1 MHTEELYELFLKAE
15 NGITTDTRACGKGM
29 LFFALQGENFD
40 GNKFA
45 HDALKSGC
53 IAAVVDDASIGVSD
67 QIILVDDVLKTL
79 QNLAKYY
86 RRTFIEM
93 PVLGITGSNGKTT
106 MKELTAAVLSKKFK
120 VHATKGNLN
129 NHIGV
134 PLTILSAPRD
144 CQFLVIEMGANHI
157 GEIANLAR
165 IAEPN
170 LGIITNIGLAHLEG
184 FGGEDGVKKGKKE
197 LFDYLSEVD
206 GARVFVHGGYDEL
219 MEVSEGLD
227 RSIFG
232 TQDMKPVVRFEID
245 GGRKFV
251 WAEQGYESEERD
263 IQLEGDYNLD
273 NIAAAITIGRY
284 FGVGREDV
292 GDAISEYVPSNN
304 RSQVVKTRSNEIML
318 DAYNANPS
326 SMEKALESF
335 AKNNKRDRL
344 VILGEMRE
352 LGDFSSES
360 HKRVVAL
367 CIELGLDG
375 VFVGV
380 EFCKVKEFVG
390 GAGRFYEEVEGLVLE
405 IEENKVEG
413 KNILLKGSRGM
424 AMERLL
430 PHL

>member
-1 MHTEELYELFLKAE
+1 MQSEELYKIFLKAE
-15 NGITTDTRACGKGM
+15 KGVTTDTRACGKGM
-29 LFFALQGENFD
+29 MFFALHGENFD

-45 HDALKSGC
+45 HDALKAGC
-53 IAAVVDDASIGVSD
+53 IAAVVDDPSIGLSD
-67 QIILVDDVLKTL
+67 QIIVVDDVLKTL
-79 QNLAKYY
+79 QNLAKFY
-86 RRTFIEM
+86 RRTFLEI

-129 NHIGV
+129 NQIGV

-144 CQFLVIEMGANHI
+144 CQFLIVEMGANHV
-157 GEIANLAR
+157 GEIAHLAR

-184 FGGEDGVKKGKKE
+184 FGGEDGVMKGKKE
-197 LFDYLSEVD
+197 LFDYLREVKC
-206 GARVFVHGGYDEL
+206 ARVFVHGGHDKL
-219 MEVSEGLD
+219 MEVSEGLE

-232 TQDMKPVVRFEID
+232 TQEMKPVVRFEMD
-245 GGRKFV
+245 GGRRFV
-251 WAEQGYESEERD
+251 WAEHEYESESQE

-273 NIAAAITIGRY
+273 NIAAAISIGRY
-284 FGVGREDV
+284 FGVGRKDV
-292 GDAISEYVPSNN
+292 GEAVSEYVPSNN
-304 RSQVVKTRSNEIML
+304 RSQLVKTGSNEILL

-335 AKNNKRDRL
+335 AKNNQGDRL

-352 LGDFSSES
+352 LGDFSFES
-360 HKRVVAL
+360 HKNVVAL
-367 CIELGLDG
+367 CTELGLNAI
-375 VFVGV
+375 FVGV
-380 EFCKVKEFVG
+380 EFCKVKNFVG
-390 GAGRFYEEVEGLVLE
+390 GTREYYEKVEDLALE
-405 IEENKVEG
+405 IKENKVMG
-413 KNILLKGSRGM
+413 KIILLKGSRGM

>member
-1 MHTEELYELFLKAE
+1 MQTEELYEIFLKAE

-29 LFFALQGENFD
+29 LFFALHGENFN

-45 HDALKSGC
+45 HDALKAGC
-53 IAAVVDDASIGVSD
+53 IAAVVDDDSIGVSD

-79 QNLAKYY
+79 QNLAKFY

-144 CQFLVIEMGANHI
+144 CQFLVVEMGANHI

-184 FGGEDGVKKGKKE
+184 FGGENGVKKGKKE
-197 LFDYLSEVD
+197 LFDYLREVK
-206 GARVFVHGGYDEL
+206 GARVFVHGGHDKL
-219 MEVSEGLD
+219 MEVSEGLE

-232 TQDMKPVVRFEID
+232 TEEMKPVVRFEMD

-251 WAEQGYESEERD
+251 WAEQGYESKSRD

-273 NIAAAITIGRY
+273 NIAAAISIGRY

-292 GDAISEYVPSNN
+292 GKAVSDYVPSNN
-304 RSQVVKTRSNEIML
+304 RSQVVKTASNKILL

-335 AKNNKRDRL
+335 AKNNKGDRL

-352 LGDFSSES
+352 LGDFSFES

-367 CIELGLDG
+367 CAELGLDG
-375 VFVGV
+375 IFVGV
-380 EFCKVKEFVG
+380 QFYKVKEFEG
-390 GAGRFYEEVEGLVLE
+390 GTGRFYEGVEGLALE

>member
-1 MHTEELYELFLKAE
+1 MQTEKLYHIFLKAE
-15 NGITTDTRACGKGM
+15 NGITTDTRTCGEGM
-29 LFFALQGENFD
+29 LFFALNGENYD

-53 IAAVVDDASIGVSD
+53 IAAVVDDASIVASD
-67 QIILVDDVLKTL
+67 QIILVDDVLDAL
-79 QNLAKYY
+79 QNLAKYH
-86 RRTFIEM
+86 RRTFKDI
-93 PVLGITGSNGKTT
+93 PVMGLTGSNGKTT
-106 MKELTAAVLSKKFK
+106 VKELTAAVLAKKYK

-134 PLTILSAPRD
+134 PLTILSTPRN
-144 CQFLVIEMGANHI
+144 CQFLLIEMGANHL

-184 FGGEDGVKKGKKE
+184 FGGEEGVKKGKKE
-197 LFDYLSEVD
+197 LFDYLREVE
-206 GARVFVHGGYDEL
+206 GARVFVHGDHDKL
-219 MEVSEGLD
+219 MEVSKGLE

-232 TQDMKPVVRFEID
+232 TKDMRPFVRYVE
-245 GGRKFV
+245 GERKFV
-251 WAEQGYESEERD
+251 WSEQGYESEA
-263 IQLEGDYNLD
+263 IGVQLGGDYNLD

-284 FGVGREDV
+284 FRVEREDV
-292 GDAISEYVPSNN
+292 GEAISEYVPANN
-304 RSQVVKTRSNEIML
+304 RSQVVKTESNKILL

-335 AKNNKRDRL
+335 AKNNKGERL
-344 VILGEMRE
+344 VILGDMRE
-352 LGDFSSES
+352 LGEFSIES
-360 HKRVVAL
+360 HKKVVAQ
-367 CIELGLDG
+367 CAELGLDG
-375 VFVGV
+375 VFVGA
-380 EFCKVKEFVG
+380 EFYKVNQLGVNSGK
-390 GAGRFYEEVEGLVLE
+390 FYEELDCLVID
-405 IEENKVEG
+405 IEENKVKG

>member
-1 MHTEELYELFLKAE
+1 
-15 NGITTDTRACGKGM
+15 
-29 LFFALQGENFD
+29 
-40 GNKFA
+40 
-45 HDALKSGC
+45 
-53 IAAVVDDASIGVSD
+53 
-67 QIILVDDVLKTL
+67 
-79 QNLAKYY
+79 
-86 RRTFIEM
+86 
-93 PVLGITGSNGKTT
+93 
-106 MKELTAAVLSKKFK
+106 
-120 VHATKGNLN
+120 
-129 NHIGV
+129 
-134 PLTILSAPRD
+134 
-144 CQFLVIEMGANHI
+144 
-157 GEIANLAR
+157 
-165 IAEPN
+165 
-170 LGIITNIGLAHLEG
+170 
-184 FGGEDGVKKGKKE
+184 
-197 LFDYLSEVD
+197 
-206 GARVFVHGGYDEL
+206 

-232 TQDMKPVVRFEID
+232 TQDMKPVVRFEMD

-292 GDAISEYVPSNN
+292 GEAVSEYVPSNN
-304 RSQVVKTRSNEIML
+304 RSQVVKTSSNEILL

-335 AKNNKRDRL
+335 AKNNKGDRL

-367 CIELGLDG
+367 CTELGLDG
-375 VFVGV
+375 IFVGV

-390 GAGRFYEEVEGLVLE
+390 GDGRFYEEVEGLVLE

>member
-1 MHTEELYELFLKAE
+1 MQTEELYEIFLKAE
-15 NGITTDTRACGKGM
+15 NGITTDTRACGEGM
-29 LFFALQGENFD
+29 LFFALHGENFN

-45 HDALKSGC
+45 HEALKAGC
-53 IAAVVDDASIGVSD
+53 IAAVVDDPSIEISD
-67 QIILVDDVLKTL
+67 HIILVDDVLKAL
-79 QNLAKYY
+79 QNLATLY
-86 RRTFIEM
+86 RRTFIEL

-106 MKELTAAVLSKKFK
+106 LKELTAAVLSKKYK

-144 CQFLVIEMGANHI
+144 CQFLVVEMGANHI
-157 GEIANLAR
+157 GEIADLAR

-184 FGGEDGVKKGKKE
+184 FGGEDGVNKGKKE

-206 GARVFVHGGYDEL
+206 GSRVFVHGGRDKL

-227 RSIFG
+227 RSVFG
-232 TQDMKPVVRFEID
+232 TLEMKPVVRFEID

-251 WAEQGYESEERD
+251 WAEQGYESESRD
-263 IQLEGDYNLD
+263 IKLEGDYNLD
-273 NIAAAITIGRY
+273 NIAGAISIGRY

-292 GDAISEYVPSNN
+292 GEAISEYVPSNN
-304 RSQVVKTRSNEIML
+304 RSQVVKTGSNTILL

-335 AKNNKRDRL
+335 AKNNKGDRL

-352 LGDFSSES
+352 LGDFSFES
-360 HKRVVAL
+360 HKRVVEYCAD
-367 CIELGLDG
+367 LGLNG
-375 VFVGV
+375 IFVGM

-390 GAGRFYEEVEGLVLE
+390 GAGRFFEKVEGLGLE
-405 IEENKVEG
+405 IKENKVEG